1 MFKPVG
7 DLRNLSPDAEIALAK
22 ACCAGEREAQFRLFE
37 QYKRTMFG
45 ICLRFMDNRLDAED
59 LLQEGFVNVFKDI
72 CKFSGKGSLEG
83 WIRTI
88 FTRAAIDQL
97 KAKNK
102 ILKTIELQQ
111 DIEPMI
117 LDSDLNNPN
126 DAEELIIMLQK
137 LPSGFRTVLNLY
149 VLEDMSHDQIAK
161 ELGIAVSTSRS
172 QLTRAKEFLKKMML
186 KSMLLI

>member
-1 MFKPVG
+1 
-7 DLRNLSPDAEIALAK
+7 
-22 ACCAGEREAQFRLFE
+22 
-37 QYKRTMFG
+37 
-45 ICLRFMDNRLDAED
+45 MDNRLDAED

-88 FTRAAIDQL
+88 FTRKAIDQL

-102 ILKTIELQQ
+102 ILKTIELQ

-137 LPSGFRTVLNLY
+137 LPTGFRTILNLY

>member
-72 CKFSGKGSLEG
+72 CKYSGKGSLEG

-88 FTRAAIDQL
+88 FTRTAIDQL

-102 ILKTIELQQ
+102 ILKTIELQ

-137 LPSGFRTVLNLY
+137 LPTGFRTILNLY

-172 QLTRAKEFLKKMML
+172 QLARAKEFLKKMML

>member
-1 MFKPVG
+1 M
-7 DLRNLSPDAEIALAK
+7 
-22 ACCAGEREAQFRLFE
+22 
-37 QYKRTMFG
+37 
-45 ICLRFMDNRLDAED
+45 
-59 LLQEGFVNVFKDI
+59 
-72 CKFSGKGSLEG
+72 
-83 WIRTI
+83 
-88 FTRAAIDQL
+88 
-97 KAKNK
+97 
-102 ILKTIELQQ
+102 ELQ

-137 LPSGFRTVLNLY
+137 LPTGFRTILNLY

-172 QLTRAKEFLKKMML
+172 QLARAKEFLKKMML

>member
-1 MFKPVG
+1 MFKPVS
-7 DLRNLSPDAEIALAK
+7 DLQNLSPDAEIALTK
-22 ACCAGEREAQFRLFE
+22 ACCQGEREAQFRLFE

-88 FTRAAIDQL
+88 FTRTAIDQL

-102 ILKTIELQQ
+102 ILKTIELQ
-111 DIEPMI
+111 DNEPMI
-117 LDSDLNNPN
+117 LDTDLNNPN

-137 LPSGFRTVLNLY
+137 LPTGFRTVLNLY
-149 VLEDMSHDQIAK
+149 VLEDLSHDQIAK
-161 ELGIAVSTSRS
+161 ELGIASSTSRS

>member
-22 ACCAGEREAQFRLFE
+22 ACCQGEREAQFRLFE

-88 FTRAAIDQL
+88 FTRTAIDQL
-97 KAKNK
+97 KYKQK
-102 ILKTIELQQ
+102 ILKTIELQ
-111 DIEPMI
+111 DTE
-117 LDSDLNNPN
+117 LLVVDHELTDPN
-126 DAEELIIMLQK
+126 DPEQVILMLQK
-137 LPSGFRTVLNLY
+137 LPTGFRTILNLY
-149 VLEDMSHDQIAK
+149 VLEDMSHHQIAK
-161 ELGIAVSTSRS
+161 ELGIAESTSRS
-172 QLTRAKEFLKKMML
+172 QLTRAKDFLKKMML
-186 KSMLLI
+186 KSMLLV

>member
-88 FTRAAIDQL
+88 FTRTAIDQL
-97 KAKNK
+97 KGKNK
-102 ILKTIELQQ
+102 ILKTIELQ

-117 LDSDLNNPN
+117 LDADLNNPN

-137 LPSGFRTVLNLY
+137 LPTGLRTVLNLY

-161 ELGIAVSTSRS
+161 ELGIAASTSRS

>member
-1 MFKPVG
+1 MFKPVSV
-7 DLRNLSPDAEIALAK
+7 LRNLSSDAELALAK
-22 ACCAGEREAQFRLFE
+22 ACCANDREAQFRLFD

-72 CKFSGKGSLEG
+72 CKYSGKGSLEG

-88 FTRAAIDQL
+88 FTRTAIDQL

-102 ILKTIELQQ
+102 ILKTVELQ

-137 LPSGFRTVLNLY
+137 LPTGFRTVLNLY